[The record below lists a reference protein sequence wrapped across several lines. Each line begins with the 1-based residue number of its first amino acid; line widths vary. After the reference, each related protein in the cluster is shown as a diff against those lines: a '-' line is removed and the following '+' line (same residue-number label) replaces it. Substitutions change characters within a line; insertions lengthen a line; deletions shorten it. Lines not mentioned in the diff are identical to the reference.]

1 MDVSRVGV
9 MEWATG
15 RRRGTAVAALAAGAV
30 LSLSACGGSS
40 TLSHGQLV
48 AKAAADCRK
57 ADAAAARLTTPS
69 QSYSSVNQYARGLS
83 PIVDRL
89 IGNLTALKPAAS
101 DRAALRGYVG
111 ALRGGVQGLQLLSSA
126 SSPAQVNQART
137 IIASQSVRARATALG
152 ASACGVAP

>member
-1 MDVSRVGV
+1 MGV
-9 MEWATG
+9 REWVTG
-15 RRRGTAVAALAAGAV
+15 WRRGTAVAALAAGVV
-30 LSLSACGGSS
+30 LSVTACGGSS
-40 TLSHGQLV
+40 PLPHGQLV

-69 QSYSSVNQYARGLS
+69 QSYSSVNRYARDLS

-111 ALRGGVQGLQLLSSA
+111 ALRAGVQGLQLLSSA

-137 IIASQSVRARATALG
+137 IIASQSLKTRAAALG
-152 ASACGVAP
+152 ASACGAAP